1 MKRPLLIA
9 FAACALALAP
19 TLSASALPIATTNTI
34 GGSDGAVI
42 QVRGHG
48 HGGGHGWSHR
58 GGRGH
63 HYGWS
68 RGRGHHY
75 GWARGRHYGWM

>member
-1 MKRPLLIA
+1 MKRLLLVGFAA
-9 FAACALALAP
+9 FAFALAP
-19 TLSASALPIATTNTI
+19 TFSASAMPMATPDTL

-42 QVRGHG
+42 QVHG
-48 HGGGHGWSHR
+48 HGGGHGWGHH

-63 HYGWS
+63 HYGWG

>member
-1 MKRPLLIA
+1 MKQLLLIGFATCA
-9 FAACALALAP
+9 FALAP
-19 TLSASALPIATTNTI
+19 TLSASAMPIATANTI
-34 GGSDGAVI
+34 SGFDGAVI

-48 HGGGHGWSHR
+48 HGGGHGWGHR

-68 RGRGHHY
+68 RGR
-75 GWARGRHYGWM
+75 HYGWM